1 MSYDVIVLGGG
12 PGGYVAAERAG
23 QAGLKT
29 LLIEQRAL
37 GGTCL
42 NEGCI
47 PSKVL
52 LNSAKIYHYTT
63 EYGRKF
69 GVVCQGSHVDQP
81 AVVARKEKV
90 IHTLVSGVGAAM
102 KASHVEVVNASG
114 MIRGRGDEGIQVEA
128 DGKVYT
134 GKNLIIATG
143 SRAFVPPIPGVKE
156 GLASGF
162 VMTNREALAL
172 KELPRRL
179 AVIGGGV
186 IGLELAAY
194 YGVVGC
200 ETTVI
205 EMMPKIAGPIDD
217 EISALLQ
224 KGYEKDGMK
233 FCL

>member
-143 SRAFVPPIPGVKE
+143 SWPSSPPSPG
-156 GLASGF
+156 
-162 VMTNREALAL
+162 
-172 KELPRRL
+172 
-179 AVIGGGV
+179 
-186 IGLELAAY
+186 
-194 YGVVGC
+194 
-200 ETTVI
+200 
-205 EMMPKIAGPIDD
+205 
-217 EISALLQ
+217 
-224 KGYEKDGMK
+224 
-233 FCL
+233 

>member
-179 AVIGGGV
+179 AVIGGLLRRG
-186 IGLELAAY
+186 GLRDHRHRDDAQDRRAHRRRDLHPAAE
-194 YGVVGC
+194 G
-200 ETTVI
+200 
-205 EMMPKIAGPIDD
+205 
-217 EISALLQ
+217 L
-224 KGYEKDGMK
+224 
-233 FCL
+233 

>member
-172 KELPRRL
+172 KEMPGRHRRRRDRPGAGRL
-179 AVIGGGV
+179 LRRGGLRDHRHRDDAQDRRAHRRRDLRPAAE
-186 IGLELAAY
+186 GL
-194 YGVVGC
+194 
-200 ETTVI
+200 
-205 EMMPKIAGPIDD
+205 
-217 EISALLQ
+217 
-224 KGYEKDGMK
+224 
-233 FCL
+233 

>member
-1 MSYDVIVLGGG
+1 MTLLSW
-12 PGGYVAAERAG
+12 AAAPAAMWPQSAPV

-90 IHTLVSGVGAAM
+90 IHTLG
-102 KASHVEVVNASG
+102 
-114 MIRGRGDEGIQVEA
+114 
-128 DGKVYT
+128 
-134 GKNLIIATG
+134 L
-143 SRAFVPPIPGVKE
+143 RAWARP
-156 GLASGF
+156 
-162 VMTNREALAL
+162 
-172 KELPRRL
+172 
-179 AVIGGGV
+179 
-186 IGLELAAY
+186 
-194 YGVVGC
+194 
-200 ETTVI
+200 
-205 EMMPKIAGPIDD
+205 
-217 EISALLQ
+217 
-224 KGYEKDGMK
+224 
-233 FCL
+233 